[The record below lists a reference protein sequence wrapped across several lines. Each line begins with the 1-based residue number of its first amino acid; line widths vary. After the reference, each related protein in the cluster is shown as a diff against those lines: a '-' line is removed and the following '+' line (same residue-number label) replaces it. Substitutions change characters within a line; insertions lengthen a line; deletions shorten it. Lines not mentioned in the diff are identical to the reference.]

1 MVNLQDDLVD
11 YYRREMS
18 YLRESGDHF
27 AQRYPK
33 VAQRLSFNGS
43 ESKDPHTERLL
54 ESFAFLTA
62 RVQREID
69 REFPMAAM
77 AVLENTCPNLTQP
90 SPSMSVVHMQLDAT
104 QGKVMA
110 GLKVPRETMLQA
122 AASSGHTCRFQT
134 SWDTELWP
142 LSIVQTS
149 LEDNRIRRRCC

>member
-11 YYRREMS
+11 YYRREIS

-33 VAQRLSFNGS
+33 VAQRLSFSGS

-69 REFPMAAM
+69 REFPLAAM
-77 AVLENTCPNLTQP
+77 AVL
-90 SPSMSVVHMQLDAT
+90 
-104 QGKVMA
+104 
-110 GLKVPRETMLQA
+110 
-122 AASSGHTCRFQT
+122 
-134 SWDTELWP
+134 
-142 LSIVQTS
+142 
-149 LEDNRIRRRCC
+149 

>member
-62 RVQREID
+62 SS
-69 REFPMAAM
+69 
-77 AVLENTCPNLTQP
+77 L
-90 SPSMSVVHMQLDAT
+90 LDADDCFPIEPNIPVLGT
-104 QGKVMA
+104 GR
-110 GLKVPRETMLQA
+110 GSLP
-122 AASSGHTCRFQT
+122 
-134 SWDTELWP
+134 
-142 LSIVQTS
+142 SIV
-149 LEDNRIRRRCC
+149 

>member
-77 AVLENTCPNLTQP
+77 AVLENICPNLTQP
-90 SPSMSVVHMQLDAT
+90 SIDERGAYAIGCHTGQSHGWLESSARNHAPSNRLVWPYLSFSDIL
-104 QGKVMA
+104 
-110 GLKVPRETMLQA
+110 
-122 AASSGHTCRFQT
+122 GH
-134 SWDTELWP
+134 
-142 LSIVQTS
+142 
-149 LEDNRIRRRCC
+149 

>member
-77 AVLENTCPNLTQP
+77 AVLENICPNLTQP
-90 SPSMSVVHMQLDAT
+90 SPSMSVVHMQLDC
-104 QGKVMA
+104 
-110 GLKVPRETMLQA
+110 LHNSYHRMLCRHPHRTR
-122 AASSGHTCRFQT
+122 HTTWPSLGR
-134 SWDTELWP
+134 DTA
-142 LSIVQTS
+142 V
-149 LEDNRIRRRCC
+149 